1 MAYSWITPK
10 TNWQSGDFC
19 TYVDVNRIRNNILYL
34 YEVIG
39 VTPLYPTMLPNL
51 TANHGLT
58 VTGYNWI
65 QEEVYQLYGLIGC
78 NSEYP
83 FIYNKTINSSPWSS
97 TDLNTIE
104 SILLECK
111 DIVDEGDYILNY
123 VYAGAGTYCS
133 NNDLL

>member
-10 TNWQSGDFC
+10 TNWTSGDFC
-19 TYVDVNRIRNNILYL
+19 TYVDANRIRNNILYL

-39 VTPLYPTMLPNL
+39 VTSLHPTMLPNL
-51 TANHGLT
+51 GAYNWLT

-65 QEEVYQLYGLIGC
+65 QEEVYHLYSLIGC
-78 NSEYP
+78 ENEYP
-83 FIYNKTINSSPWSS
+83 FIYNKTINSSPWGS

-111 DIVDEGDYILNY
+111 DIVDSGNYTLNY
-123 VYAGAGTYCS
+123 IYAGDDMYC
-133 NNDLL
+133 NNDALL

>member
-34 YEVIG
+34 YEAIS

-51 TANHGLT
+51 TVSNWLT

-65 QEEVYQLYGLIGC
+65 QEEVYYLYSLIGC
-78 NSEYP
+78 ENEYP

-104 SILLECK
+104 SILLDCK
-111 DIVDEGDYILNY
+111 DIVDSGNYTLNY
-123 VYAGAGTYCS
+123 IYSGADMYC
-133 NNDLL
+133 NNDALL

>member
-1 MAYSWITPK
+1 MSYSWITPK

-34 YEVIG
+34 YEAIG
-39 VTPLYPTMLPNL
+39 VTPLHPTMLPNL
-51 TANHGLT
+51 TVNHWLSY
-58 VTGYNWI
+58 TGYNWI
-65 QEEVYQLYGLIGC
+65 QEEVYHLYSLIGC
-78 NSEYP
+78 DTEYP

-111 DIVDEGDYILNY
+111 DIVDEGNYILNY
-123 VYAGAGTYCS
+123 VYAGAGMYCD
-133 NNDLL
+133 NNDLI

>member
-19 TYVDVNRIRNNILYL
+19 TYRDVNRIRNNILYL

-39 VTPLYPTMLPNL
+39 VTPLYPAALPNL
-51 TANHGLT
+51 TVNVGLT
-58 VTGYNWI
+58 VDGFNYVQT
-65 QEEVYQLYGLIGC
+65 EVYHLYDLIGC
-78 NSEYP
+78 ITEYP

-104 SILLECK
+104 SILLDCK
-111 DIVDEGDYILNY
+111 TIVDSGNYTLNY
-123 VYAGAGTYCS
+123 TYAGADMYC
-133 NNDLL
+133 NNDVLI